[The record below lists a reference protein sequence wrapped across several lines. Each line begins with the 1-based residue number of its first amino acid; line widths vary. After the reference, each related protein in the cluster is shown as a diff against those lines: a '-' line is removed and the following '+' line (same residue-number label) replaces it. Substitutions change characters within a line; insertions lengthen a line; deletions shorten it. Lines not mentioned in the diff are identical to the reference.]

1 MNVFSWF
8 PLFIIL
14 VKRQFRVKRLSPFSL
29 NSGVPWSKWSSQ
41 KRWTRWT
48 QGRKGRFRLFLL
60 EWVLIGSCS
69 TSVGKE
75 KQPVMHSATHCN
87 GPWTTGLPG
96 RDGRDGRH
104 GAKGEK
110 GDPGEKASCLQGRP
124 GKLGPPGNPG
134 PQGPPGIK
142 GMKGELDEKTSSLI
156 AEQQKLISDLQNR
169 LMKLATGATIAT
181 PRNEEENAA
190 IKKIVVKHDTYAFLG
205 LIEGKTPGNF
215 HYLDGTP
222 VNYTNWY
229 AGTPDGRG
237 SEKCV
242 EMYTD
247 GTWNDKYC
255 YKSRLIILSQGQ

>member
-1 MNVFSWF
+1 MM
-8 PLFIIL
+8 IL
-14 VKRQFRVKRLSPFSL
+14 LYL
-29 NSGVPWSKWSSQ
+29 L
-41 KRWTRWT
+41 
-48 QGRKGRFRLFLL
+48 RLFLL

-169 LMKLATGATIAT
+169 LMKLATALNFYGIATEGGEKYFVTNGLASDFSIANKTCHNIGATIAT